1 MNGYERTRAWYNF
14 CFEHP
19 DRIKPIHHAIYLY
32 TVELCN
38 RLGWKKKFGLPT
50 DSTME
55 VLGIKNYRT
64 FIKALNELID
74 WGLIVLIQKSSN
86 QYTAN
91 VIALSK
97 NTKATTK
104 ALDKAIQFQS
114 QSTVSIDKQL
124 NNETLNKETLLNVS
138 ISDVPIDL
146 LESYKLALK
155 LQKVI
160 CQNLRDKNAPCLVQ
174 ETANF
179 YSCVTPI
186 RKMLEQEKVT
196 VSQIE
201 KGIHFLSSAEGN
213 FWKGIVLGTKIFKEK
228 LPQLLM
234 AANRNSKEKES
245 LAPMNNS
252 VKQKLEKYD

>member
-74 WGLIVLIQKSSN
+74 WGLIVLIQKSTN

-104 ALDKAIQFQS
+104 ALDKAIQLQS

-124 NNETLNKETLLNVS
+124 NNETLNNKTLFNVS
-138 ISDVPIDL
+138 VSDVPVDL
-146 LESYKLALK
+146 LEFYKLALK

-160 CQNLRDKNAPCLVQ
+160 CKNLRDKNAPSLVQ

-186 RKMLEQEKVT
+186 QKMMEQEKVT
-196 VSQIE
+196 VRQIE
-201 KGIHFLSSAEGN
+201 NGIYFLGSADGN
-213 FWKGIVLGTKIFKEK
+213 FWKGIVLSAESFKEK

-234 AANRNSKEKES
+234 AAKRNSKEKES
-245 LAPMNNS
+245 LAPMNHS
-252 VKQKLEKYD
+252 VQQKLEKYD